1 VVAVAGRP
9 EEQCSLPKSRLKGE
23 SDEALNE
30 KGDEMTV
37 TGVPEIDR
45 LLHLDDDDFDE
56 PGTLGLHLGVLR
68 RFALMA
74 PREQPPT
81 SPTDAVSER

>member
-1 VVAVAGRP
+1 M
-9 EEQCSLPKSRLKGE
+9 
-23 SDEALNE
+23 
-30 KGDEMTV
+30 MTV
-37 TGVPEIDR
+37 TGVPEVDR

-74 PREQPPT
+74 LRKQTPA
-81 SPTDAVSER
+81 SSTDAVSER

>member
-1 VVAVAGRP
+1 MA
-9 EEQCSLPKSRLKGE
+9 
-23 SDEALNE
+23 
-30 KGDEMTV
+30 T
-37 TGVPEIDR
+37 TGVTQIDR

-74 PREQPPT
+74 PREQPPI
-81 SPTDAVSER
+81 PATDPVNER

>member
-1 VVAVAGRP
+1 VRATKRSTR
-9 EEQCSLPKSRLKGE
+9 EE
-23 SDEALNE
+23 
-30 KGDEMTV
+30 TV
-37 TGVPEIDR
+37 MATTGVTQIDR

-74 PREQPPT
+74 PREQPPI
-81 SPTDAVSER
+81 PATDPVNER